1 MENIFYAVLALSSA
15 GKLVNKEN
23 IRKVLNAAGTPVNE
37 PGLEAIET
45 SQRERAKE
53 RALDPRVINFLAS
66 ELTRG
71 KAQTA
76 QLEDALRKL
85 VECVPPVPTQT
96 VSGVRPTD
104 TAPVIETLMAEVETK
119 PVPRE
124 EAAEVY
130 PRHNGGG
137 QAPALQPPEGIF
149 TAGKGRYIYGI
160 AATSESISLGQ
171 IGIES
176 GEVYTLPYKDICAI
190 VHNCPTEPYKSDDET
205 VKEWVRTHQR
215 VLDEAK
221 ERLGTIIPLGFDT
234 ILQPKDDVTDPGQV
248 VRDWLKED
256 YDRLRTM
263 IDRVKGKDE
272 YGIQISY
279 EPKQLSEL
287 IARQSEEVRK
297 IKEEMSSKS
306 PGLAYMYK
314 HKLEK
319 AIGSEMERLAD
330 KYFKDFYRGIKQYT
344 EESIVEKNKKLAKD
358 KMMLM
363 NLSCLVARE
372 KVEGLGNELE
382 RINNVEGFSVHFSG
396 PWPPYSFVAKPTVL
410 AEEVQDG

>member
-15 GKLVNKEN
+15 GKPVNKEN

-37 PGLEAIET
+37 PGLEAMAAFVEAIET

-66 ELTRG
+66 ELTRR

-96 VSGVRPTD
+96 VSEGRSTD
-104 TAPVIETLMAEVETK
+104 TAPVIETLMAEVEAK

-124 EAAEVY
+124 EAAEVAI
-130 PRHNGGG
+130 PDEKL
-137 QAPALQPPEGIF
+137 APS
-149 TAGKGRYIYGI
+149 AGKGRYIYGI

-205 VKEWVRTHQR
+205 VKEWVRTHQK

-256 YDRLRTM
+256 YERLRTM